1 MDCHADKVEKQFG
14 TVAQGY
20 LSSRVHSE
28 GADFTAIADKV
39 KTTPRAKVLDLG
51 CGAGHV
57 SFVVAPF
64 VESAIAYDLSR
75 EMIDVVSNEA
85 KRRSLPNISTR
96 QGRAE
101 ALPFEDAS
109 FDWVCTRYSAH
120 HWTDIRKAFREAR
133 RILKSGGA
141 LIIIDTCAP
150 ADPLLDTHLQ
160 TIELLRDPSHVR
172 NDSLAEWNSILAEA
186 GFQPRKQSCWRLPL
200 DFNAWVR
207 RMRTPPAYVEAIRSL
222 LQNAPR
228 EVRGYFQVTDD
239 CSFALDSVLIEAN

>member
-1 MDCHADKVEKQFG
+1 MDCHTDKVEKQFG
-14 TVAQGY
+14 TVAEGY

-28 GADFTAIADKV
+28 GADLTAIADKV
-39 KTTPRAKVLDLG
+39 TATPRAKVLDLG

-64 VESAIAYDLSR
+64 VESVIAYDLSR

-85 KRRSLPNISTR
+85 NRRGLANISTR

-101 ALPFEDAS
+101 ELPFENAS

-120 HWTDIRKAFREAR
+120 HWTEIRKALREAR
-133 RILKSGGA
+133 RVLKNGGT
-141 LIIIDTCAP
+141 LIIIDICAP
-150 ADPLLDTHLQ
+150 ADFLLDTHLQ

-172 NDSLAEWNSILAEA
+172 DYSMAEWNSILAEA
-186 GFQPRKQSCWRLPL
+186 GFQPREKSSWKLPL
-200 DFNAWVR
+200 DFNAWVK
-207 RMRTPPAYVEAIRSL
+207 RMRTTPVYVEAIRSL
-222 LQNAPR
+222 LQNAPQ
-228 EVRGYFQVTDD
+228 EIRGYFQVTDD